1 VERNQHIALSL
12 LQLAAVRARGAG
24 AELGAR
30 AGAVIPLRWGAT
42 AGRVDG
48 CWRLSLCWMTRR
60 GDGCCRGSGRGRGS
74 GAPACPG
81 WSSSTVPDGTC
92 GWNRLPTEEF
102 RQYQTRVLPRA
113 MRLGSRV
120 SDPERAQQQRL
131 ARDRRV
137 TADAVRTARQC
148 GIEIIGVDGGQDA
161 AAVADTVAGH
171 FRPHLPI
178 SA

>member
-1 VERNQHIALSL
+1 
-12 LQLAAVRARGAG
+12 
-24 AELGAR
+24 
-30 AGAVIPLRWGAT
+30 
-42 AGRVDG
+42 
-48 CWRLSLCWMTRR
+48 
-60 GDGCCRGSGRGRGS
+60 
-74 GAPACPG
+74 
-81 WSSSTVPDGTC
+81 
-92 GWNRLPTEEF
+92 
-102 RQYQTRVLPRA
+102 

-171 FRPHLPI
+171 FRPYLPI